1 MNLKELGYNFEDVD
15 IPIIFNDIE
24 IDTKY
29 QEYFFNFSDDIL
41 NIPLYF
47 FLKDNIDSVDQTK
60 KRGFIK
66 LINNSIKTKKP
77 INQKLLDKFFNIFV
91 KENEYT

>member
-47 FLKDNIDSVDQTK
+47 FLKDNIDSVDQTE

>member
-1 MNLKELGYNFEDVD
+1 MNLKELGYNFKDVD
-15 IPIIFNDIE
+15 IPIIFNDVE

-29 QEYFFNFSDDIL
+29 QEYFFNFSDEIL

-66 LINNSIKTKKP
+66 LINNAIKTKKP
-77 INQKLLDKFFNIFV
+77 INENLLNKFFDLYE
-91 KENEYT
+91 KENVYT

>member
-15 IPIIFNDIE
+15 IPIIFNDVE

-29 QEYFFNFSDDIL
+29 QEYFFNFSDNIL

-47 FLKDNIDSVDQTK
+47 FLKDNLESVDQTK

-77 INQKLLDKFFNIFV
+77 ISEKLLNKFLDVFV
-91 KENEYT
+91 NEGEYT

>member
-1 MNLKELGYNFEDVD
+1 MNLKEFGYNFKDVD
-15 IPIIFNDIE
+15 IPIIFNDVE

-29 QEYFFNFSDDIL
+29 QEYFFNFSDNIL

-47 FLKDNIDSVDQTK
+47 FLKDNLESVDQTK

-77 INQKLLDKFFNIFV
+77 ISENLLNKFLDVFV
-91 KENEYT
+91 NENEYT

>member
-29 QEYFFNFSDDIL
+29 QEYFFNFSDEIL

>member
-29 QEYFFNFSDDIL
+29 QEYFFNFSDEIL

-66 LINNSIKTKKP
+66 LINNAIKTKKP
-77 INQKLLDKFFNIFV
+77 INENLLNKFFALYE
-91 KENEYT
+91 KENVYT

>member
-15 IPIIFNDIE
+15 IPIIFSDIE

-29 QEYFFNFSDDIL
+29 QEYFFNFSDEIL

>member
-1 MNLKELGYNFEDVD
+1 MNLKELGYNFKDVD
-15 IPIIFNDIE
+15 IPIIFNDVE
-24 IDTKY
+24 LDTKY
-29 QEYFFNFSDDIL
+29 QEYFFNFSDNIL

-47 FLKDNIDSVDQTK
+47 FLKDNLESVDQTK

-77 INQKLLDKFFNIFV
+77 ISEKLLNKFLDVFV
-91 KENEYT
+91 NEGEYT

>member
-1 MNLKELGYNFEDVD
+1 MNLKELGYNFKDVD
-15 IPIIFNDIE
+15 IPIIFNDVE

-29 QEYFFNFSDDIL
+29 QEYFFNFNDEIL

-66 LINNSIKTKKP
+66 LINNAIKTKKP
-77 INQKLLDKFFNIFV
+77 INENLLNKFFDLYE
-91 KENEYT
+91 KENVYT

>member
-29 QEYFFNFSDDIL
+29 QEYFFNFSDEIL

-66 LINNSIKTKKP
+66 LINNSIKTKKS